1 MTQIVYTCSTDG
13 VKAACAAI
21 NSGGVIIFPTDTV
34 YGIGCS
40 PFKNKAINRVYKI
53 KGRDTAK
60 QLPVLANSYD
70 DLAKFCQFDSRHKK
84 LADKFWPGP
93 VTMVVKLLD
102 IQMAKTMGLEDT
114 VAVRVPAGDCPRAV
128 LASCGPLA
136 CTSANISGAP
146 SAIKYSQCA
155 KLDVDVGLDGGIVQG
170 TESTIIDATVS
181 SSVCLRKGRIGVKE
195 VHHVT
200 WPGQNLSAS
209 FLCRESNWQ
218 NFARSSYELARTGS
232 CFAVSLPLILYT
244 RFIALFL
251 NGLHPIP

>member
-128 LASCGPLA
+128 LASCGPVRA
-136 CTSANISGAP
+136 VIFCKAA
-146 SAIKYSQCA
+146 
-155 KLDVDVGLDGGIVQG
+155 
-170 TESTIIDATVS
+170 E
-181 SSVCLRKGRIGVKE
+181 
-195 VHHVT
+195 
-200 WPGQNLSAS
+200 
-209 FLCRESNWQ
+209 FLIFE
-218 NFARSSYELARTGS
+218 
-232 CFAVSLPLILYT
+232 
-244 RFIALFL
+244 
-251 NGLHPIP
+251 

>member
-170 TESTIIDATVS
+170 TESTIIDATGEQVR
-181 SSVCLRKGRIGVKE
+181 VLRKGRIGVKE
-195 VHHVT
+195 V
-200 WPGQNLSAS
+200 QDA
-209 FLCRESNWQ
+209 WQ
-218 NFARSSYELARTGS
+218 D
-232 CFAVSLPLILYT
+232 
-244 RFIALFL
+244 
-251 NGLHPIP
+251 

>member
-53 KGRDTAK
+53 KGSLDTAK

-128 LASCGPLA
+128 LAVVRLLA
-136 CTSANISGAP
+136 LDTLQSNI
-146 SAIKYSQCA
+146 
-155 KLDVDVGLDGGIVQG
+155 
-170 TESTIIDATVS
+170 VS
-181 SSVCLRKGRIGVKE
+181 FQFLPTRMMILHGR
-195 VHHVT
+195 T
-200 WPGQNLSAS
+200 D
-209 FLCRESNWQ
+209 CYMR
-218 NFARSSYELARTGS
+218 
-232 CFAVSLPLILYT
+232 
-244 RFIALFL
+244 
-251 NGLHPIP
+251 